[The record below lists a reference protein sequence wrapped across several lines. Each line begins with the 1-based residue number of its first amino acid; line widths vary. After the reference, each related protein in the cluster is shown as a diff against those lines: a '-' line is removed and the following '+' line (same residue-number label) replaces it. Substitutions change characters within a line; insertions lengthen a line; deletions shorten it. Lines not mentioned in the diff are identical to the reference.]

1 MAGRKN
7 AATDKNAAFQRAGN
21 DDDDGDDDDDGAGD
35 GDDGGNANVALNQLS
50 GATWTLLNMPFQL
63 SNYSL

>member
-1 MAGRKN
+1 MSFRHQCCAY
-7 AATDKNAAFQRAGN
+7 N
-21 DDDDGDDDDDGAGD
+21 DDDDDDADDGAGDDDDDGAGD